1 MARSRD
7 AVMPE
12 TVALPTATTALAWDI
27 AQPANL
33 PVVTERLALRGLE
46 VWWAVASGC
55 QREMADFV
63 TKRLEKDSEAIR
75 EALAVKDLTDAA
87 TIQACWVQQMMDD
100 YAAETSKLL
109 SIYTKHGASQ
119 SAAPALH

>member
-1 MARSRD
+1 MARARD
-7 AVMPE
+7 AAMPE

-27 AQPANL
+27 AQPANFPL
-33 PVVTERLALRGLE
+33 VTERLALRGLE
-46 VWWAVASGC
+46 VWWAVASEC

-75 EALAVKDLTDAA
+75 DALAVKDLTDA
-87 TIQACWVQQMMDD
+87 TTLQARWVQQMMDD

-109 SIYTKHGASQ
+109 SIYSKHGASQ

>member
-1 MARSRD
+1 
-7 AVMPE
+7 MPE
-12 TVALPTATTALAWDI
+12 TVALPPATTALAWDI
-27 AQPANL
+27 AQPANFPL
-33 PVVTERLALRGLE
+33 VTERLALRGLE

-75 EALAVKDLTDAA
+75 DALAVKDLTDAA
-87 TIQACWVQQMMDD
+87 TLQARWVQQMMDD

-119 SAAPALH
+119 SAAAALH

>member
-1 MARSRD
+1 
-7 AVMPE
+7 MPE
-12 TVALPTATTALAWDI
+12 TVALPTATTALARDI

-46 VWWAVASGC
+46 VWCAVASEC

-63 TKRLEKDSEAIR
+63 TKRLEKDNEAFR

-87 TIQACWVQQMMDD
+87 TIQARWLQQMMDD
-100 YAAETSKLL
+100 YAAGMSKML
-109 SIYTKHGASQ
+109 SIYSKHGASQ
-119 SAAPALH
+119 SAAAAPH